1 MNNDTARF
9 ITTIQ
14 NELRQQPDTPH
25 KQAVS
30 GYLRVVEACNANGL
44 NHALLVALA
53 TEPEQEKAT

>member
-1 MNNDTARF
+1 MTNDEARF

-14 NELRQQPDTPH
+14 NEMREQPDTPH

-30 GYLRVVEACNANGL
+30 TYLRVVEACNENGL

-53 TEPEQEKAT
+53 TQPQEAPQ